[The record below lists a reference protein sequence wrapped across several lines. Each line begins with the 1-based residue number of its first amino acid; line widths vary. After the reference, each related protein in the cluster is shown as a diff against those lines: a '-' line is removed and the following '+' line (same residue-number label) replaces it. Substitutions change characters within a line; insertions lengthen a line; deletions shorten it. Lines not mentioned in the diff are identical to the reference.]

1 VSVLVLDASEGETY
15 GMLSTL
21 RLSAAVGDGVL
32 PTDLLPLRDFLE
44 GIPARVVTS
53 GLLVTSVLHVTVN
66 SSAELMGT
74 SESCSVGIANRPD
87 ELALPKVAVLF
98 EDIFTTER

>member
-1 VSVLVLDASEGETY
+1 
-15 GMLSTL
+15 M
-21 RLSAAVGDGVL
+21 

-44 GIPARVVTS
+44 VVPARVVTS
-53 GLLVTSVLHVTVN
+53 GLLVTSVLLVIVY

-98 EDIFTTER
+98 EDISQQKGKVMFVQILICLFASHRKSAEQYGADNL